1 MQVDGWLYAAQAAF
15 AVGSKITEYNDTVTA
30 RHIDFANKTQQAHL
44 NNGLAYNYYL
54 NINEEKMLEN
64 KKFRLDEFELN
75 KQIRAVV
82 ATQLVRD
89 GSVLKSGGS
98 ANSTLMNIYRKG
110 HQALHRKEFN
120 FHTKLRNLKMQKKNM
135 ALETQSKNTAL
146 FNSLKGF
153 PSLTGLALDIG
164 GTAVQTGIKY
174 GEGRQLKEYKQN
186 YIPSP
191 TITTKPKAPEPSYWD
206 TQPYGNMARQG
217 KSSTGFLK

>member
-75 KQIRAVV
+75 KQIRSVI

-98 ANSTLMNIYRKG
+98 AESVLNNIERQG
-110 HQALHRKEFN
+110 LQALHRKDFN
-120 FHTKLRNLKMQKKNM
+120 YQTKLKSLQTQRNNI
-135 ALETQSKNTAL
+135 ALQTASANNQVL
-146 FNSLKGF
+146 GSLKGV
-153 PSLTGLALDIG
+153 PSLTGLGLSIA
-164 GTAVQTGIKY
+164 GTALQSGVSYTKG
-174 GEGRQLKEYKQN
+174 LKDPTSKDK
-186 YIPSP
+186 
-191 TITTKPKAPEPSYWD
+191 TITSTD
-206 TQPYGNMARQG
+206 T
-217 KSSTGFLK
+217 T